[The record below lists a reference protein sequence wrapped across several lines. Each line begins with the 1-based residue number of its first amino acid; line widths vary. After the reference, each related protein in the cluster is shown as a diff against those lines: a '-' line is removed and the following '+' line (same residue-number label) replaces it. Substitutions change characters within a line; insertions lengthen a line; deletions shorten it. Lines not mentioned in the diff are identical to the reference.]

1 GLNPELVLRRMVR
14 SLQPPPGLT
23 LTVARNQIVA
33 HGSASIGWLQ
43 RARAYVRALPE
54 GAPVVDLAQ
63 VQDVSSGTLGKLRD
77 AIQSKEI
84 RFGHNESLPAPSED
98 ALLDELA
105 AELRQ
110 LETMSAALHVTTRV
124 TVTGHSD
131 STGKGT
137 SNLSLSLARAEAVRA
152 LLKKRDVD
160 PDLLSVRG
168 AGPLEPLE
176 EEATDAARSIN
187 RRVSLTVAFDE

>member
-1 GLNPELVLRRMVR
+1 
-14 SLQPPPGLT
+14 
-23 LTVARNQIVA
+23 
-33 HGSASIGWLQ
+33 ASTGWLQ
-43 RARAYVRALPE
+43 RARSYVHALPE
-54 GAPVVDLAQ
+54 GAPPVDFSQ
-63 VQDVSSGTLGKLRD
+63 VQDISSGALGKLR
-77 AIQSKEI
+77 ASIQAKEI
-84 RFGHNESLPAPSED
+84 RFGFNESLPDPSEN

-105 AELRQ
+105 VELRM
-110 LETMSAALHVTTRV
+110 LESMAASLHVTTRV

-137 SNLSLSLARAEAVRA
+137 ANLSLSLARAEAVRA
-152 LLKKRDVD
+152 LLKKRSVD

-176 EEATDAARSIN
+176 EEANDEARSVN